1 MQANY
6 NKQRTPAMFDLPSA
20 DVDFLVKLQT
30 FIEREAERRQRVVP
44 SWVAIHVDS
53 VHQCVVESESGCRF
67 EFEGGTSKVEI
78 VGRDAEG
85 EVVIATYLPTY
96 DGPKTEAWN
105 VSLPWGDELSC
116 TFEYDDEECVHVE
129 AKRIVKHKLGEKH
142 AQLTRAGDQF
152 YFKTQQG
159 LLGFV
164 RAYFERLR
172 EGHPRIKST
181 NEASLVEAYSRVVPK
196 EVLSSKTAPR
206 AHLTRTPRLEFFA
219 IDRAYLERLRNGDPA
234 TEHQFTVYFERLL
247 DVKLR
252 SRSISPDKVKDLK
265 RETFIRVISAVRR
278 GAVRQPERFGAL
290 VNSICNN
297 VLREYYRTVGKNQE
311 MVETRQEIPEMVPD
325 MVLDLEGMMDSG
337 EILVKESLITQ
348 DQLQKALEFQRANGG
363 TLASCLTRMGF
374 ITDDDITGVLP
385 RQYGVPSINLKD
397 YEIDPKV
404 IKLIPQDT
412 ASRYH
417 LIPLSR
423 VGSVLTIAM
432 TDPTN
437 VFAIDDIKF
446 MTGLNVEPVV
456 ASEGAIGDAITRF
469 YGSASSNK
477 DQDAQSSER
486 MRMILSG
493 LPARDSAL
501 LRAVFSNEKD
511 QDALCR
517 EFGVDRD
524 YLRVLL
530 HRAKE
535 KLKSLPA
542 SLSEQQEC

>member
-1 MQANY
+1 MQDNY
-6 NKQRTPAMFDLPSA
+6 NKQRTLTTPSA
-20 DVDFLVKLQT
+20 DLDFLAALPK
-30 FIEREAERRQRVVP
+30 FIEKNAERRSRIVRDSLSIRIDGVHQRV
-44 SWVAIHVDS
+44 ID
-53 VHQCVVESESGCRF
+53 SESWCLL

-96 DGPKTEAWN
+96 DGPKTEAWK
-105 VSLPWGDELSC
+105 VSLPWGDEILC
-116 TFEYDDEECVHVE
+116 NFEYDDEEHVHVE
-129 AKRIVKHKLGEKH
+129 AKRIVKPKLGEEP
-142 AQLTRAGDQF
+142 AQLTRVP
-152 YFKTQQG
+152 QQG
-159 LLGFV
+159 
-164 RAYFERLR
+164 
-172 EGHPRIKST
+172 
-181 NEASLVEAYSRVVPK
+181 
-196 EVLSSKTAPR
+196 
-206 AHLTRTPRLEFFA
+206 FFRF
-219 IDRAYLERLRNGDPA
+219 DRADLERLRNGDPA
-234 TEHQFTVYFERLL
+234 TEHRFTVYFEKLL
-247 DVKLR
+247 GIKLR
-252 SRSISPDKVKDLK
+252 SRSISPDKVEDLR
-265 RETFIRVISAVRR
+265 RETFIRVISAVRK
-278 GAVRQPERFGAL
+278 GAVRQPERFGAF

-297 VLREYYRTVGKNQE
+297 VLLEYYRTARKNQE
-311 MVETRQEIPEMVPD
+311 IVETRQETPEMVPD
-325 MVLDLEGMMDSG
+325 MALNLEGMMASG
-337 EILVKESLITQ
+337 EILGKESLITQ
-348 DQLQKALEFQRANGG
+348 DQLQKALEFQRTNGG

-374 ITDDDITGVLP
+374 ITDDDITDALS
-385 RQYGVPSINLKD
+385 RQYGVPSINLKN
-397 YEIDPKV
+397 YEIDPNV
-404 IKLIPQDT
+404 IKLIPQET

-437 VFAIDDIKF
+437 VFAMDDIKF

-456 ASEGAIGDAITRF
+456 ASEAAIGDAITRF
-469 YGSASSNK
+469 YGGASTNK

-530 HRAKE
+530 QRAKE